1 MHTIRDQRGFTLL
14 EVMITLV
21 ILAIGLLGLAGLQ
34 IIAIKGN
41 SFGQQ
46 MTVASTVAQN
56 QLEQM
61 REGAV
66 ALTSDNDTVTDQN
79 GITYTRTWT
88 VNANQP
94 QTNMNTVEIIVSWAG
109 PTGSGTDA
117 QRSIT
122 LRTIM

>member
-1 MHTIRDQRGFTLL
+1 MRRVRDQGGFTLL

-46 MTVASTVAQN
+46 MTVASTMAQN

-61 REGAV
+61 RQGTV
-66 ALTSDNDTVTDQN
+66 ALASNNDTVTDQN
-79 GITYTRTWT
+79 GITYARAWT
-88 VNANQP
+88 VTPNQP
-94 QTNMNTVEIIVSWAG
+94 QANMNTVQIDVSWAG

-117 QRSIT
+117 TRSIT
-122 LRTIM
+122 IRTIM

>member
-1 MHTIRDQRGFTLL
+1 MKDTNGFTLL

-46 MTVASTVAQN
+46 MTVASTIAQN

-66 ALTSDNDTVTDQN
+66 ALTSSNDTVTDQN

-88 VNANQP
+88 VTPNTP
-94 QTNMNTVEIIVSWAG
+94 DTDMNTVQIIVSWAG
-109 PTGSGTDA
+109 PTGSGTEA

-122 LRTIM
+122 VRTIM

>member
-1 MHTIRDQRGFTLL
+1 MRRLRDQGGFTLL

-34 IIAIKGN
+34 VIAIKGN

-46 MTVASTVAQN
+46 VTVASTMAQN

-61 REGAV
+61 RQGSV
-66 ALTSDNDTVTDQN
+66 ALASNNDTVTDSN
-79 GITYTRTWT
+79 GVTYTRTWT
-88 VNANQP
+88 VTPNTPNQ
-94 QTNMNTVEIIVSWAG
+94 NMNTVQIVVSWTG

-117 QRSIT
+117 TRSIR

>member
-1 MHTIRDQRGFTLL
+1 MTKMKESKGFTLL

-41 SFGQQ
+41 SYGQQ
-46 MTVASTVAQN
+46 MTVASTIAQN

-88 VNANQP
+88 VTEDQP
-94 QTNMNTVEIIVSWAG
+94 QTDMNTVQIVVSWAG
-109 PTGSGTDA
+109 PLGSGNDA
-117 QRSIT
+117 TRSIS
-122 LRTIM
+122 LKTIM